1 MSKQTKELVQ
11 EITDYLNTFNS
22 KEKEFCEA
30 MSCEHRTLQQNFTR
44 LCLQWI
50 EHCASHEYRTD
61 GRNQQS
67 HEVSRR
73 ILELW
78 GNKMKDM
85 GYNGL
90 SLDIV
95 DRPSK
100 WLSTI

>member
-11 EITDYLNTFNS
+11 DITDYLNTFNS
-22 KEKEFCEA
+22 KETEFCEA

-50 EHCASHEYRTD
+50 EYCASHEYRFD
-61 GRNQQS
+61 GRNEQS
-67 HEVSRR
+67 HEVSIK

-90 SLDIV
+90 TLDIV
-95 DRPSK
+95 DKPSK